1 MINNNDNSLYYEV
14 FNRNLIKY
22 SLAIMGIH
30 NKFQIFNGIVQKKYL
45 MDQIRLQTENI
56 WWMNEFFEL
65 IFNENYKE
73 DILEWLKHFQER
85 RMYIHDC
92 LQYYVHHDYLSNT
105 EQYVLKNYYIDM
117 RRFGKRMKRRLI
129 SRPPH
134 MLTTL

>member
-73 DILEWLKHFQER
+73 DILEIIYHKYKNSYDADKSVDSYSRKELIYSF
-85 RMYIHDC
+85 I
-92 LQYYVHHDYLSNT
+92 LQN
-105 EQYVLKNYYIDM
+105 
-117 RRFGKRMKRRLI
+117 I
-129 SRPPH
+129 SI
-134 MLTTL
+134 